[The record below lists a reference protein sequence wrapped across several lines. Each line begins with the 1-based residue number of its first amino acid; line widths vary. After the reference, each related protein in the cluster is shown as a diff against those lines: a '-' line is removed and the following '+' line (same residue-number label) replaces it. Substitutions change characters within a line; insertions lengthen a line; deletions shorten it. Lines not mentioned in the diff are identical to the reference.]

1 MRRRRRRGQ
10 LRKLLKEFWCWVDTA
25 SVLPKARLGK
35 AIVYAQNNRVEL
47 NRILDYGAIDL
58 SNNAAE
64 RNMKSL
70 VIGRK
75 NWLFSTSQA
84 GAKATAIWMSI
95 IESAK
100 ANDINP
106 YDYVQYLLEMIPKL
120 PTFANEAQLAAYLPW
135 NYKNMITKLIQV
147 A

>member
-1 MRRRRRRGQ
+1 
-10 LRKLLKEFWCWVDTA
+10 
-25 SVLPKARLGK
+25 
-35 AIVYAQNNRVEL
+35 
-47 NRILDYGAIDL
+47 
-58 SNNAAE
+58 
-64 RNMKSL
+64 
-70 VIGRK
+70 
-75 NWLFSTSQA
+75 
-84 GAKATAIWMSI
+84 MSI